1 MFVNGQQVF
10 YKDSIYVTI
19 KKCENKP
26 FIQEETTMEYMGVN
40 EVREKFQ

>member
-26 FIQEETTMEYMGVN
+26 FIQEETIWLLMESLWRVSPAN
-40 EVREKFQ
+40 